1 MAGKSNPTATGWAD
15 AHLPRGRRRDEI
27 LGLIRLGATFKAQQC
42 GKRPGVLSVLVL
54 DCARQA
60 GPPYTFAKLLDQL
73 ELAAARRELHGEV
86 ANPVEKIDRI
96 WQLVTVHLP
105 RRGRVQ
111 VPFASLRRHLTTAK
125 NNLRADIRG

>member
-1 MAGKSNPTATGWAD
+1 VANNCTATGYAHE
-15 AHLPRGRRRDEI
+15 HLPRGKKRDDI
-27 LGLIRLGATFKAQQC
+27 LVAVRLGLKFKAQQC

-125 NNLRADIRG
+125 INLRADIRG